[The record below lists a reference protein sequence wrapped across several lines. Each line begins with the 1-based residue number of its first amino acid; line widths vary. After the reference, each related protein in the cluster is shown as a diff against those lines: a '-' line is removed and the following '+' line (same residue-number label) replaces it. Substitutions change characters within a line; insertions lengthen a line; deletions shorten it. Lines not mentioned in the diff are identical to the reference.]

1 MYNIGKSLSVGTR
14 SPNFKK
20 LVVRKSF
27 PELKIVRTKKKVENH
42 CSTVHILKVF
52 MNLTHAMSTFVQ
64 IISKKKSWA
73 HNMKLL

>member
-27 PELKIVRTKKKVENH
+27 PELKMVRTKKKVENH
-42 CSTVHILKVF
+42 CSIESAPGHHTHIKPVSLEP
-52 MNLTHAMSTFVQ
+52 A
-64 IISKKKSWA
+64 
-73 HNMKLL
+73 